1 VATIIQTQIRCAGC
15 DRRLADLVNEV
26 EAGQLIVELK
36 CPRCGSSHLE
46 IIRPP
51 APSGSL
57 KHEAVADLS
66 NRGEAGDGT
75 LTGAH
80 YRVPGP
86 LARD

>member
-1 VATIIQTQIRCAGC
+1 MGAERPAAGWRCATRSSTAPGEARRAVAVATIIQTQIRCAGC

-57 KHEAVADLS
+57 KQ
-66 NRGEAGDGT
+66 
-75 LTGAH
+75 
-80 YRVPGP
+80 
-86 LARD
+86 